1 MAQRLLFIAL
11 VVLVVGGLLAYTG
24 GLFTADRLTPEL
36 FLTRF
41 GPPGGLA
48 PGHRRNHAKG
58 ICFKGDFAANGAGT
72 ALSRAAVFTSGHYP
86 VVGRFNLGDPDPKA
100 SDATTG
106 VRGLGIRITT
116 PDGRQWRSAMIN
128 APQFPVATPQ
138 AFFELLG
145 LRTSTDPQAMAHFAA
160 AHPEFAAFGAIAAQA
175 KHTASFTEE
184 QYNSINAFI
193 FTDGSGHQHAVR
205 WSVQSADPAETKTPD
220 ELKAMGPDF
229 LFPEL
234 RKRLAAAPL
243 RFPLNVTVAAPGD
256 PTADPSKPWP
266 ADRQHVEVGVITV
279 QEIEDEADGPCRD
292 INYDPTVLPD
302 GISVSDDPF
311 PAARSAVYAKS
322 FDRRTAE
329 EADYPHTSAPVSP

>member
-1 MAQRLLFIAL
+1 MAKKLLFIAL
-11 VVLVVGGLLAYTG
+11 VLLVVVGAMAYTV
-24 GLFTADRLTPEL
+24 GLFTPDRLTPEL

-58 ICFKGDFAANGAGT
+58 ICFKGDFEASGAGT
-72 ALSRAAVFTSGHYP
+72 ALSRAAVFTAGHYP
-86 VVGRFNLGDPDPKA
+86 VVGRFNLGDPHVDA
-100 SDATTG
+100 SDATTA

-145 LRTSTDPQAMAHFAA
+145 LSKSPDPQAVPKFAA
-160 AHPEFAAFGAIAAQA
+160 AHPEFAAFGALAAKAQ
-175 KHTASFTEE
+175 HTGSFTQE
-184 QYNSINAFI
+184 QYNSIDAFI
-193 FTDGSGHQHAVR
+193 FTDSSGQQHAVR
-205 WSVQSADPAETKTPD
+205 WAVLAADPAELKTAD
-220 ELKAMGPDF
+220 ELKAMGNDF
-229 LFPEL
+229 LFTEL

-243 RFPLNVTVAAPGD
+243 RFPLSVTVAAPGD
-256 PTADPSKPWP
+256 PTADPSKAWP

-302 GISVSDDPF
+302 GINVSDDPF
-311 PAARSAVYAKS
+311 PAARSAVYARS